1 MEGMDK
7 PNGPVKPILEG
18 VAHDALAKEQIMRT
32 AFLLTLTVLTAL
44 QASPA
49 AAWRD
54 APDEIVGRASVVD
67 GDTIEVRGVRIRLAG
82 VDAPESDQTCSRGNG
97 TTYRCGQ
104 ASALFLDRMLEGR
117 TVSCRG
123 RGVSYDRIVAECDV
137 GGIDVSSAMVAA
149 GWAVDYPRYSRG
161 RYAADEAGARGRR
174 DGVWQGDFVRPDVW
188 RHSGSGG
195 RGRP

>member
-1 MEGMDK
+1 
-7 PNGPVKPILEG
+7 
-18 VAHDALAKEQIMRT
+18 MRA
-32 AFLLTLTVLTAL
+32 AFLLTLTVLTPL

-82 VDAPESDQTCSRGNG
+82 VDAPESDQTCSRGDG

-137 GGIDVSSAMVAA
+137 GGVDVSSAMVAA

-161 RYAADEAGARGRR
+161 RYAADQAGARGRR

-188 RHSGSGG
+188 RHSGG